1 MKVTREGMKHAYKRA
16 KHLAGA
22 TWSNAKWGFEQADR
36 VATLTGKGLLALGD
50 RLDPEVSQTAGRAL
64 QRYGQTSRRFH
75 TVDHNLE
82 RVGEAIRDVGF
93 DL

>member
-1 MKVTREGMKHAYKRA
+1 MKVTREGMRHAYKRA

-75 TVDHNLE
+75 AVDHNLE

>member
-1 MKVTREGMKHAYKRA
+1 MKVTREGVRHGLKRA

-22 TWSNAKWGFEQADR
+22 TWSKAKWGFEQADR

-50 RLDPEVSQTAGRAL
+50 RLDPDVSQTAGRAL
-64 QRYGQTSRRFH
+64 QRYGETSRRFH
-75 TVDHNLE
+75 TLDHNLA

-93 DL
+93 QL